1 MNINQVKNVIAKT
14 NCVDYIFSASYCSEP
29 IMSKDSNG
37 ILIDNY
43 VVFSRNEDYTQISS
57 PQCIFGIYSEKEKV
71 AYIDDTISKKYS
83 EQLYQENF
91 CDEKLMV
98 DARKQYID
106 LFPIVRRMYQFNS
119 DIDISEV
126 SKYVES
132 LKCISGDTLF
142 AFYNQLF
149 PSFFEWIKELAD

>member
-29 IMSKDSNG
+29 IMSKDYNES
-37 ILIDNY
+37 LIDNY
-43 VVFSRNEDYTQISS
+43 VIFFFFLDCTQISS
-57 PQCIFGIYSEKEKV
+57 PQCIFGIYSEKEEV
-71 AYIDDTISKKYS
+71 AYIDDTISKKYT

-106 LFPIVRRMYQFNS
+106 LFPIVRRMYQFNC
-119 DIDISEV
+119 DIDFNIV

-149 PSFFEWIKELAD
+149 PSFFEWIKELED

>member
-14 NCVDYIFSASYCSEP
+14 NCVDYIYSASFCSEP

-37 ILIDNY
+37 KLIDNY
-43 VVFSRNEDYTQISS
+43 VIFYRNEDCTQISS
-57 PQCIFGIYSEKEKV
+57 PQCIFGIYSEKEEV
-71 AYIDDTISKKYS
+71 TYIDDTISQKYS
-83 EQLYQENF
+83 EQLYQEKF
-91 CDEKLMV
+91 CDEKLMI

-106 LFPIVRRMYQFNS
+106 LFPIVRRMYQFNC
-119 DIDISEV
+119 DIDCNVV

-149 PSFFEWIKELAD
+149 PSFFEWIKELED